1 VGQVNPGDEDRPEE
15 AVEAG
20 PAAGFF
26 TPRRRLDS
34 SASVPATD
42 GVMAAGQIWDPQPA
56 VGHPAT
62 GQAPGPQAPGGRPHG
77 AQGTGAQANRQGR
90 DGAQP
95 AGAQANRQGPHGAQ
109 PSGAQANGQGAD
121 GAQPPGAQPPGKDVA
136 RPRGRHGRPRRRS
149 FWREFPVL
157 VVVALALALVIK
169 TYALQAFF
177 IPSGSMENTLDIG
190 DRVLINKLAYDFG
203 SIHRGDVVVF
213 NGAGSWDPA
222 GTGTSGNPISAFF
235 SDLGGLIGVTHGQD
249 DYVKRVIGLPGDHV
263 ACCNAKGQVTVNG
276 VPLSESAYIY
286 PGNAPSDQ
294 RFSIVVPPGRLWM
307 MGDHRG
313 DSADSRAHMGI
324 SPGNGTIPESAVLG
338 KVFVRIWPPSRWG
351 FIGTPATFDQ
361 PKLNS
366 ALGTAIDSGNL
377 RADPAGGP
385 QLPLLLGFAGA
396 VPVTLL
402 TRRLRLRRRPE

>member
-1 VGQVNPGDEDRPEE
+1 VGQVNPGDEDRPDE
-15 AVEAG
+15 AAGAG

-26 TPRRRLDS
+26 APRRRPDS

-42 GVMAAGQIWDPQPA
+42 GVIAGQIWDPQPA
-56 VGHPAT
+56 VGHPAAS
-62 GQAPGPQAPGGRPHG
+62 QAQGPQAPGGRPHG
-77 AQGTGAQANRQGR
+77 AQGTGT
-90 DGAQP
+90 
-95 AGAQANRQGPHGAQ
+95 
-109 PSGAQANGQGAD
+109 QANGQSPD
-121 GAQPPGAQPPGKDVA
+121 GAQPPGTPLPDKGGVDKGGADKGEAK
-136 RPRGRHGRPRRRS
+136 PRGRHGRRRRRS

-169 TYALQAFF
+169 TFALQAFF

-190 DRVLINKLAYDFG
+190 DRVLINKLAYDIG

-286 PGNAPSDQ
+286 PGNVPSDQ
-294 RFSIVVPPGRLWM
+294 RFSIVVPPGRLWV

-385 QLPLLLGFAGA
+385 QLPLLLGFVGA